1 MSQMSSKAG
10 SGTAA
15 APPRYSILQTRL
27 HWIVVGLVIL
37 QFLIRGAMVD
47 TMAAVRAGDTP
58 GAGAYLLANLHLLSG
73 LVIGFLM
80 AFRLY
85 LRFSSPAGFFT
96 VLPAAGTSRWLELAA
111 RAVHSL
117 FYLLLLSMP
126 LSGLSAWY
134 EVPGAAAVHHWQ
146 KMILLTL
153 LILHI
158 AAALVHLWLL
168 RDGVFQRILRLR

>member
-1 MSQMSSKAG
+1 MSQLSSKVG
-10 SGTAA
+10 SGSAA
-15 APPRYSILQTRL
+15 ATPRYSILQARL
-27 HWIVVGLVIL
+27 HWIVVGLVVL
-37 QFLIRGAMVD
+37 QFLIRGAMVE
-47 TMAAVRAGDTP
+47 TMAAVRAGDIP
-58 GAGAYLLANLHLLSG
+58 AIGAYLLANLHLLSG

-85 LRFSSPAGFFT
+85 LRFTGPQGFYT
-96 VLPAAGTSRWLELAA
+96 TLPPTGSSRWLELAA

-153 LILHI
+153 LILHV
-158 AAALVHLWLL
+158 AAAMVHLWLL